1 MIAIVSDDR
10 IINLKSI
17 EVLEKVI
24 IGELGVERYRVYIS
38 GIEHYLTESE
48 YENLTN
54 QIMKN
59 QKL

>member
-24 IGELGVERYRVYIS
+24 IGELGIERYRVYIS
-38 GIEHYLTESE
+38 GIEHYLTKEE
-48 YENLTN
+48 YERLTEQVMQNQNL
-54 QIMKN
+54 
-59 QKL
+59 